1 MKNRRQ
7 KATVA
12 ARRKVRALFSRMA
25 DRHGRKTDVERD
37 FPATGPFGWLDRKAV
52 CRRCHVPMKDCEP
65 MSHYGEFWHPDLDK
79 KGKPH
84 SCPNSGLCFST
95 YHTEI
100 VPFLRKAE
108 RRRMKRHG
116 QRM

>member
-1 MKNRRQ
+1 MR
-7 KATVA
+7 
-12 ARRKVRALFSRMA
+12 
-25 DRHGRKTDVERD
+25 
-37 FPATGPFGWLDRKAV
+37 
-52 CRRCHVPMKDCEP
+52 DCEP
-65 MSHYGEFWHPDLDK
+65 SSHYGEFYHPHLDK

-84 SCPNSGLCFST
+84 SCPNADMCFST

-116 QRM
+116 QRA